1 MDPLPLARRAIELFK
16 GNDHLSGY
24 HEDAP
29 DGLLIFHGAGVAAGA
44 KIRGASVLDIT
55 PTLLYLMGL
64 PRGHDMNGIL
74 LTEALEEDLLRSQ
87 PVTFISS
94 YKNFLIEPRRPDDD
108 TEGSP
113 LDAVPD
119 LLEIPE

>member
-1 MDPLPLARRAIELFK
+1 MEEFK

-29 DGLLIFHGAGVAAGA
+29 DGLLILHGSGVAAGA

-64 PRGHDMNGIL
+64 PQGHDMNGVL
-74 LTEALEEDLLRSQ
+74 LTEALEEALMRSQ

-94 YKNFLIEPRRPDDD
+94 YKNFLIEPRRTDAD
-108 TEGSP
+108 TQASP